1 MCIILAFFL
10 VSCAAQYEPSY
21 QVIDTFD
28 EGAGGWEA
36 GFADLPAEHD
46 NDFFALDYGWDELPS
61 GLEGRAIFISGNN
74 HSDDLFM
81 YFQQQLMGLR
91 PNAAYQMQ
99 FEIELASNTPEGLMG
114 IGGSPGESVYI
125 KAGAAGH
132 EPELITDEIGW
143 LRLNVDKGNQE
154 SEGENMINLGTLA
167 NPNLDPETTT
177 ADKFSLMTLGSV
189 EKDFFVTSDE
199 NGRIWLLVGC
209 DSGFEGPTT
218 VFFNMIAITL
228 KEVR

>member
-1 MCIILAFFL
+1 MI
-10 VSCAAQYEPSY
+10 
-21 QVIDTFD
+21 
-28 EGAGGWEA
+28 
-36 GFADLPAEHD
+36 
-46 NDFFALDYGWDELPS
+46 N
-61 GLEGRAIFISGNN
+61 
-74 HSDDLFM
+74 
-81 YFQQQLMGLR
+81 
-91 PNAAYQMQ
+91 
-99 FEIELASNTPEGLMG
+99 
-114 IGGSPGESVYI
+114 
-125 KAGAAGH
+125 
-132 EPELITDEIGW
+132 DEIGW

-177 ADKFSLMTLGSV
+177 ADKFALMTLGSV

-228 KEVR
+228 TEVR

>member
-1 MCIILAFFL
+1 MVLASFL
-10 VSCAAQYEPSY
+10 VSCSAQYKASY
-21 QVIDTFD
+21 QKIYTF
-28 EGAGGWEA
+28 EEEAGDWEA
-36 GFADLPAEHD
+36 GFADLPAEYD
-46 NDFFALDYGWDELPS
+46 TSFFALGHGWGDLPS
-61 GLEGRAIFISGNN
+61 GLKGRAIYISGNN

-81 YFQQQLMGLR
+81 YFQLQLMGLR
-91 PNAAYQMQ
+91 PNATYQMQ

-143 LRLNVDKGNQE
+143 LRLNIDKGNQE
-154 SEGENMINLGTLA
+154 SEGENMIILGTLA

-177 ADKFSLMTLGSV
+177 GDTFALMTLGSV
-189 EKDFFVTSDE
+189 DKDFFVTSDK
-199 NGRIWLLVGC
+199 NGNIWLLVGC

-218 VFFNMIAITL
+218 VFFNLITITL
-228 KEVR
+228 TEVR